1 MKRFYF
7 IILVPAT
14 IFLTFGF
21 RGCGAAYLAFIE
33 VLNAAAYG
41 TVIGESVAE
50 NTFGIAVGD
59 NGHIYTQEGGPT
71 SGWTQQT
78 SPVTENL
85 NYNKIYVINDPIT
98 YFAGAV
104 GNNSTVI
111 WSTDRGLTWED
122 HSFATLNKSGK
133 EVAINFYGMD
143 FLAYTYSEIYP
154 VVCGD
159 GGKIYKSTDGG
170 GGNWNWQE
178 ITTITSNR
186 LNSIGAITA
195 DIIIAVGEKGTI
207 IRTSDGGTTWEDK
220 SISDTSI
227 YFNKI
232 LISTFYPSFERGWIV
247 GTKGKIYRTSDYGNN
262 WFESFSGT
270 DKDLNDISFRNPDD
284 GIVAGDD
291 GTVRYT
297 SDGGFE
303 WLENTYLSGITS
315 NNIVSISRVD
325 SNTVNGLVRGGT
337 SGNRSGTDTTY
348 VYVVSSEPLSDAE
361 EEVNSIPSEFKL
373 EQNYPNPFNPS
384 TSIQYSVGNRQFV
397 TLKVYD
403 VLGDEVAILVNEEK
417 HSGIYEVEF
426 DASGL
431 PSGIYFY
438 KFQAD
443 NYSESKKMVL
453 LR

>member
-1 MKRFYF
+1 MRKVYLAVLVFST
-7 IILVPAT
+7 ILLA
-14 IFLTFGF
+14 FGF
-21 RGCGAAYLAFIE
+21 RGCGSAYLAFIE

-85 NYNKIYVINDPIT
+85 NYNKIYIINDPIT

-104 GNNSTVI
+104 GNNGTVI
-111 WSTDRGLTWED
+111 WSIDKGLTWED
-122 HSFATLNKSGK
+122 HSFTTSSKSAK

-178 ITTITSNR
+178 VTTITSNR
-186 LNSIGAITA
+186 LNSIGAITS
-195 DIIIAVGEKGTI
+195 DLLIAVGEKGTI
-207 IRTSDGGTTWEDK
+207 IRTSDGGATWEDK

-262 WFESFSGT
+262 WFEAFSGT
-270 DKDLNDISFRNPDD
+270 DKNLNDISFRNPND

-337 SGNRSGTDTTY
+337 SGNRPGTDTTY
-348 VYVVSSEPLSDAE
+348 VYVVSSEPLSDAKDE
-361 EEVNSIPSEFKL
+361 LNSNPNEFKL
-373 EQNYPNPFNPS
+373 EQNYPNPFNPT
-384 TSIQYSVGNRQFV
+384 TSMQYSISNRQFV

-403 VLGDEVAILVNEEK
+403 ILGEEVSTLVNEEK
-417 HSGIYEVEF
+417 PAGEYEIEF
-426 DASGL
+426 NAYGL

-438 KFQAD
+438 NLTAG
-443 NYSESKKMVL
+443 NMSKTKKLVL
-453 LR
+453 MK